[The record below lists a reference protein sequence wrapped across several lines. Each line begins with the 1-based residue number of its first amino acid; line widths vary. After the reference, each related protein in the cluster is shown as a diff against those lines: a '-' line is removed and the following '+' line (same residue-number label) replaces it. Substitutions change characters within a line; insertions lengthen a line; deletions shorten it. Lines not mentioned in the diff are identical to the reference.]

1 MVRPVRGLLG
11 TVSRMCS
18 SKGFLVCAIV
28 FGSPWMLWGLAAAGL
43 PFAIRWLALRNRPA
57 TPFAPMEI
65 LRRATERR
73 SLPKKLLEH
82 VGPVLRAC
90 MLALVV
96 VASARPH
103 FFGSV
108 AASPGV
114 APPTGHVLFLA
125 PAASDARVAKGGT
138 PPLMAAVM
146 ATTSLGCRLDALPS
160 GPPSGAP
167 DLRAALEQARSLVV
181 CDGVIPDAGDQG
193 DVAAFVERGG
203 TAVFLFGPTSVAIPF
218 ARLAPLMR
226 RLGGPSRLE
235 ACDARQTSV
244 AGRSLGMAMEWV
256 FGRDPGRSSPSPE
269 AFEDF
274 DDAFVALEGP
284 RVRRFV
290 PLDAVME
297 QGPADVIARLRSPD
311 DLQAPAVAV
320 LLRRGRGLVAFVGLP
335 LELPGVVDDTWQ
347 TAETSA
353 VWDDLAAWPDF
364 IDVVRRVFV
373 PILTAAPDSLG
384 QGDVSR
390 AGGWAT
396 PGVAGTLLMLAMVVA
411 SIDPLL
417 ALRVGERSVA
427 WWSR

>member
-1 MVRPVRGLLG
+1 
-11 TVSRMCS
+11 
-18 SKGFLVCAIV
+18 
-28 FGSPWMLWGLAAAGL
+28 
-43 PFAIRWLALRNRPA
+43 
-57 TPFAPMEI
+57 
-65 LRRATERR
+65 
-73 SLPKKLLEH
+73 
-82 VGPVLRAC
+82 
-90 MLALVV
+90 
-96 VASARPH
+96 
-103 FFGSV
+103 
-108 AASPGV
+108 
-114 APPTGHVLFLA
+114 
-125 PAASDARVAKGGT
+125 
-138 PPLMAAVM
+138 MAAVM
-146 ATTSLGCRLDALPS
+146 ATTSLECRLDALPA
-160 GPPSGAP
+160 GLPSGAS

-203 TAVFLFGPTSVAIPF
+203 TAVFLFGPTSAASPF

-244 AGRSLGMAMEWV
+244 AGRSPGMEMEWV

-274 DDAFVALEGP
+274 DDVFVSLEGP
-284 RVRRFV
+284 RVSRFV
-290 PLDAVME
+290 PLDAVKE

-347 TAETSA
+347 TAETPA

-373 PILTAAPDSLG
+373 PILTAAPDSPG
-384 QGDVSR
+384 QGDVAR

-417 ALRVGERSVA
+417 ALRVGGRSVA